1 MCSRIS
7 HMDSKRAKPA
17 RYSRLELRILEVL
30 WARGPVSIR
39 EIQENLVGARPP
51 AYTTVQTTVYRLE
64 GKGAVRR
71 TRKIGNAHIFEAAV
85 ARQAAHRRLMDEW
98 LAMLGGRTQPVMAH
112 WIETGQ
118 LTRQDLEAAEAELRR
133 REEKK
138 P

>member
-1 MCSRIS
+1 MR
-7 HMDSKRAKPA
+7 SKRAKAP
-17 RYSRLELRILEVL
+17 RFSRLELRILEVL
-30 WARGPVSIR
+30 WTRGPVAIR
-39 EIQENLVGARPP
+39 EVQEAIDGARPTT
-51 AYTTVQTTVYRLE
+51 YTTVQTMVYRLE
-64 GKGAVRR
+64 AKGAVRR
-71 TRKIGNAHIFEAAV
+71 VGKIGNAHVFEAVV

>member
-1 MCSRIS
+1 
-7 HMDSKRAKPA
+7 
-17 RYSRLELRILEVL
+17 LRILEVL